1 MESSWLYHLQITRD
15 LGLQKTDEYPI
26 IDINK
31 FSCLFIYLF
40 IFKVMIKLKGKNI
53 FKHTL
58 LFTLGCCKTVTLSC
72 R

>member
-1 MESSWLYHLQITRD
+1 MESSSLYHLQITRD
-15 LGLQKTDEYPI
+15 LVLPKKKEYL

-31 FSCLFIYLF
+31 FSCFIIYLF
-40 IFKVMIKLKGKNI
+40 IFKFMIKLKRKNV

-58 LFTLGCCKTVTLSC
+58 LFTLGCCKTVTLNC